1 MKKALLFL
9 GIYFLSIS
17 LQAQVQV
24 DQVLDSNIKT
34 VLVFP
39 KGKPLALP
47 VIALNSTETLLIQ
60 FDDLRAQYQQY
71 FFTIE
76 LLDIHWKPVPLNPFD
91 YISGLTQNNIR
102 DYTISSIAQQ
112 AYYHYAFS
120 YPSAASRPIKSGN
133 YVMKVY
139 RQGGHKE
146 LVFTKRFY
154 VVEQEVPIA
163 ASIQE
168 PFEASISKSHQ
179 KVQLT
184 LDVKKLSFFQPEFLQ
199 VAVVQNTRFNDALI
213 SNAPSFIRGNLIEY
227 NADRDFV
234 FPAGKES
241 RWLDLQNLRFR
252 TDRIAQIQQL
262 GYGSNIIL
270 KPDIS
275 RAAIPY
281 FTFKDLNG
289 QLIISNSESIR
300 SEDQNDYARVLF
312 TYVPKDGLPFEGA
325 SLYLSGALT
334 GNSLDKN
341 ALMDWH
347 PQQRS
352 YQKWLLLK
360 QGYYSYNYI
369 LRSIQNPN
377 PLNDFS
383 VTEGDHWETEN
394 SYSIFVYYRV
404 PGNRY
409 DQIIGFSN
417 LNSMQNW

>member
-1 MKKALLFL
+1 MLYIGLF
-9 GIYFLSIS
+9 FCCAS
-17 LQAQVQV
+17 LVAQVKV

-47 VIALNSTETLLIQ
+47 VIALNSEEALLIQ
-60 FDDLRAQYQQY
+60 FDDIRAQYQQY
-71 FFTIE
+71 YFTIE
-76 LLDIHWKPVPLNPFD
+76 LMDIHWQPVALNPFD
-91 YISGLTQNNIR
+91 YIRGLTQNNIR

-112 AYYHYAFS
+112 AYYHYSFS
-120 YPSAASRPIKSGN
+120 FPSASCRPTKSGN
-133 YVMKVY
+133 YLMKVY
-139 RQGGHKE
+139 RQGSKNE
-146 LVFTKRFY
+146 LVFAKRFF

-184 LDVKKLSFFQPEFLQ
+184 LDVKKVSFFQPEFLQ

-213 SNAPSFIRGNLIEY
+213 SNTPSFIRGNQIEY

-234 FPAGKES
+234 FPAGKEA

-275 RAAIPY
+275 RATIPY

-289 QLIISNSESIR
+289 QWMISNTESIR

-312 TYVPKDGLPFEGA
+312 TYLPNNGRPFEGE
-325 SLYLSGALT
+325 SLYLAGALT
-334 GNSLDKN
+334 GNLLDTN
-341 ALMDWH
+341 ALMEWN
-347 PQQRS
+347 PLERQ

-369 LRSIQNPN
+369 LRAVQNPN
-377 PLNDFS
+377 PLNDFK

-394 SYSIFVYYRV
+394 SYSVFVYYRV

-417 LNSMQNW
+417 LNSIQNW